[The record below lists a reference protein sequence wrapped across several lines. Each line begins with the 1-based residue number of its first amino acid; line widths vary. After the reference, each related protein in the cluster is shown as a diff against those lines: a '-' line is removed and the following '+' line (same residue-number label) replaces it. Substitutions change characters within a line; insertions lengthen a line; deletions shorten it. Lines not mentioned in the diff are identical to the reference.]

1 MVTKIYNAS
10 DLDNI
15 CNSFPSLCIPNVD
28 YSITSEYM
36 YEKFNKLFK
45 NNVRRIDFIIKMKN
59 GVEVKQYFIHIKHW
73 YRDYY
78 LDTMRLKLL
87 NRECINIIHKNLEYF
102 KCYLSISKLSK

>member
-1 MVTKIYNAS
+1 MQHVDINNHGLRVINFESIFAS
-10 DLDNI
+10 AYKDIVKDL
-15 CNSFPSLCIPNVD
+15 
-28 YSITSEYM
+28 YM